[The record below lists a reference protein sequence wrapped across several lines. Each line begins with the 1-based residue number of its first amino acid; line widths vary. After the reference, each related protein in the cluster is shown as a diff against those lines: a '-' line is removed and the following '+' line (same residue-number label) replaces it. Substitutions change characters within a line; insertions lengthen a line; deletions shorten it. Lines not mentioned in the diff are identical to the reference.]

1 VLKFCELDQIS
12 FLDEMAASAQTMKLA
27 KQVAI
32 EV

>member
-1 VLKFCELDQIS
+1 MFKFCESDQIS
-12 FLDEMAASAQTMKLA
+12 FLDEMATGARTMQLV